1 MPQPSRDDELD
12 RIFNQTVVEDLGIPE
27 WWVKQSKAA
36 LHSHIEEA
44 VREAGIKGKYI
55 ALSQLKEFAEKNNYD
70 KLMVAGYLASSVKV
84 LEDRIAALTQEGKT
98 E

>member
-44 VREAGIKGKYI
+44 VREARKAENLYWIGYHMDKKYEE
-55 ALSQLKEFAEKNNYD
+55 LHNK
-70 KLMVAGYLASSVKV
+70 
-84 LEDRIAALTQEGKT
+84 RIAALTQEGKT